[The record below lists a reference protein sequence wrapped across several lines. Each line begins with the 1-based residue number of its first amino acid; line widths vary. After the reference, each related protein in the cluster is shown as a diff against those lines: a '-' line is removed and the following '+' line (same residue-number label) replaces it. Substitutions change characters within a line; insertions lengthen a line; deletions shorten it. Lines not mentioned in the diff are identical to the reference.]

1 MTWSPFFT
9 LVTPRPTSTTTP
21 APSWPRIAGN
31 NPSGSAPD
39 SVNSSVWQTPVALI
53 STSTSPSRG
62 PSSWTVDIS
71 SGFPAATA
79 MAARTSMSISSY
91 SSVVM
96 SYRAVRHAQ
105 TGVAAKHMIGQ
116 SGRQMNHNLEH
127 LAARAAPAI
136 FVVFWSTGFVATKY
150 VLHSAEPLTYL
161 SIRMALVVVL
171 MAVIV
176 AIARPKWPDRV
187 GVFHSIVAGI
197 LVHGFYLGGTAI
209 AIAHSIPAG
218 LSALIPG
225 LQPILTST
233 LANRWLGERVTPQ
246 QWTGLLLGLA
256 GVVLIL
262 HDRPMSGEAGWGWL
276 ASGMSLVSITL
287 GTLYQQRYCG
297 KIDWRAGNLVQYIA
311 VTIFFAA
318 GAALFESNVVHWT
331 GEFVLSLIWL
341 AVVLSIGS
349 IGLLYWLI
357 RRSAATS
364 VASLFYLVPAVT
376 AVMAYL
382 LFGERLDGIA
392 IAGMVACAAAVFLV
406 NRRARA

>member
-1 MTWSPFFT
+1 MHQDFEKF
-9 LVTPRPTSTTTP
+9 
-21 APSWPRIAGN
+21 
-31 NPSGSAPD
+31 
-39 SVNSSVWQTPVALI
+39 
-53 STSTSPSRG
+53 
-62 PSSWTVDIS
+62 
-71 SGFPAATA
+71 
-79 MAARTSMSISSY
+79 
-91 SSVVM
+91 
-96 SYRAVRHAQ
+96 
-105 TGVAAKHMIGQ
+105 
-116 SGRQMNHNLEH
+116 
-127 LAARAAPAI
+127 AARAAPAI
-136 FVVFWSTGFVATKY
+136 FVALWSTGFIGTKY
-150 VLHSAEPLTYL
+150 VLHNAEPLTYL
-161 SIRMALVVVL
+161 AIRMALVVGL

-176 AIARPKWPDRV
+176 AIARPPWPNWPGV
-187 GVFHSIVAGI
+187 GHSVVAGI

-287 GTLYQQRYCG
+287 GTLYQRRYCG
-297 KIDWRAGNLVQYIA
+297 SIDWRAGNLAQYIA
-311 VTIFFAA
+311 VTVFFVA
-318 GAALFESNVVHWT
+318 GAVLFESNVVHWT
-331 GEFVLSLIWL
+331 TEFVLSLAWL
-341 AVVLSIGS
+341 VVVLSIGS

-357 RRSAATS
+357 RRSAATA

-376 AVMAYL
+376 AVMAYV
-382 LFGERLDGIA
+382 LFGERLDGVA

-406 NRRARA
+406 NRRAGP